1 MNEKFTELQNILNKS
16 NKVAIISHINPDGD
30 CLGSA
35 VGLGLHLK
43 SIGKSVDFFCDDEIH
58 TNFSFLTKDYFNPEF
73 KNNYDL
79 LISVDCSD
87 LGRMGQYGDYYK
99 THINTINIDHHKTNT
114 NFAKFNLVIDN
125 ASSTCEILYDYINYN
140 NIIISDKVAQALY
153 SGLMTDTGCFL
164 HNNTTPHVH
173 VVASELL
180 KYNIDLDTVHY
191 YLNKRK
197 TLKQLRL
204 LQVALKSLTLYN
216 DNKIS
221 MIKLT
226 QEDFKVTDTTE
237 KEVIGVVNYAVNLD
251 DVEIAVLMS
260 ECVPN
265 CFQISFRSKGKCDVS
280 ILASA
285 FGGGGHKM
293 AAGCKICGKLENVVD
308 KILKEAQLIL

>member
-1 MNEKFTELQNILNKS
+1 MNTKFIELQNILNKS
-16 NKVAIISHINPDGD
+16 KKVAIISHINPDGD

-35 VGLGLHLK
+35 VGLGLYLK
-43 SIGKSVDFFCDDEIH
+43 SIGKSVNFFCDDEIH
-58 TNFSFLTKDYFNPEF
+58 TNFSFLVKDYFNLEF
-73 KNNYDL
+73 TNDYDL

-87 LGRMGQYGDYYK
+87 ISRMGQYGDYYK
-99 THINTINIDHHKTNT
+99 EHKNTINIDHHKTN
-114 NFAKFNLVIDN
+114 NMFAKFNLVNEI
-125 ASSTCEILYDYINYN
+125 ASSTCEILYDFISYN
-140 NIIISDKVAQALY
+140 NLVVNDNIAQAIY

-173 VVASELL
+173 LVASELL

-197 TLKQLRL
+197 TIKQLML
-204 LQVALKSLTLYN
+204 LQVALKSLTLYC

-226 QEDFKVTDTTE
+226 QADFKETDTTE

-265 CFQISFRSKGKCDVS
+265 CFQISFRSKGRCDVS
-280 ILASA
+280 LLASA

-293 AAGCKICGKLENVVD
+293 AAGCKICGKLENVVE
-308 KILKEAQLIL
+308 KILKEAKSIL